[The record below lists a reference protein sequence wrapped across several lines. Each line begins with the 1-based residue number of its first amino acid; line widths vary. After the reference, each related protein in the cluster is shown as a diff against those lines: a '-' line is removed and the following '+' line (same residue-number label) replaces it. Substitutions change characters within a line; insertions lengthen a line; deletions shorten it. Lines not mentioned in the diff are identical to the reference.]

1 MTIRDFEESIDRVI
15 LGRGYDYYKDGQ
27 IKEMYQEQDGTYI
40 FEVEGTEDYQVG
52 VRVND
57 NESITYSYCNCPY
70 DYGPVCKHEVA
81 AYFRLR
87 DYLDSENQEERVGKK
102 QNIEEVL
109 NILTKQQ
116 LIELLLPTIKKD
128 KVLEEKV
135 LLQYGKVD
143 IGQELKR
150 MERVVE
156 SLVNKY
162 VDESGYI
169 YYGREDEFIDKLWEL
184 VDYVEPLRGDEK
196 KIFLALD
203 MLLLLLEKG
212 IDLYESIED
221 DTGFIGEVIN
231 DILCRISGFVIESIE
246 YDEEVKEQIMKK
258 ILAKTKASKF
268 QGWTD
273 YGIQLLQSVLIYGS
287 NARYREMLYK
297 ELDQQLEIADSAT
310 IEIISVMLFE
320 LLQHH
325 GTEQEIE
332 QYIEEHIEM
341 DTFREIFLQNLMEK
355 QEYEKAIQIAIE
367 GEEKNKEHTW
377 GLDKWKKPRYEA
389 YKAMRDIKNQ
399 EALGKEFLLRGHLE
413 YYEDLKEL
421 HKEDYNKFYSSLK
434 EELRAKTGT
443 GEYSVFRKL
452 VEKEND
458 IEELMNIVRKEPDT
472 LSKYIKLLMNTYG
485 DEVLVLY
492 RNNIEKRAEKACA
505 RNRYRDVCYMITDY
519 RRYEN
524 EKSVKILIEKLKK
537 EHKRR
542 PAFIDELSKIE

>member
-1 MTIRDFEESIDRVI
+1 MTIRDFEECIDRVI
-15 LGRGYDYYKDGQ
+15 LGRGYEYYEDDH
-27 IKEMYQEQDGTYI
+27 INDIYQEADGTYI

-57 NESITYSYCNCPY
+57 NESIIYSYCNCPY
-70 DYGPVCKHEVA
+70 NYGPVCKHEVA

-87 DYLDSENQEERVGKK
+87 DYLNSENQEQRIRKK

-109 NILTKQQ
+109 NTLTKQQ
-116 LIELLLPTIKKD
+116 LVELLLPAIKKD

-135 LLQYGKVD
+135 LLQYGEVD
-143 IGQELKR
+143 ITQELKK

-169 YYGREDEFIDKLWEL
+169 YYGIEDEFIDKLWEL

-196 KIFLALD
+196 KVFLALD
-203 MLLLLLEKG
+203 MLILLLEKG

-221 DTGFIGEVIN
+221 DTGFIAEVIN
-231 DILCRISGFVIESIE
+231 DILCRISGFVTESTG

-258 ILAKTKASKF
+258 ILAKTKESKF
-268 QGWTD
+268 QEWTD
-273 YGIQLLQSVLIYGS
+273 YGTQLLQSVLIYGS

-297 ELDQQLEIADSAT
+297 ELDQQLEIEDSAT

-355 QEYEKAIQIAIE
+355 QDYEKAIQIAIE

-399 EALGKEFLLRGHLE
+399 EALGKEFLLRGNFE

-421 HKEDYNKFYSSLK
+421 HKEDYNNFYSNFK

-443 GEYSVFRKL
+443 GEYSVFRRL
-452 VEKEND
+452 IEKEND

-472 LSKYIKLLMNTYG
+472 LSKYIKMLMNTYG

-492 RNNIEKRAEKACA
+492 RNNIENRAEKACD
-505 RNRYRDVCYMITDY
+505 RNMYRDVCNMITDY

-524 EKSVKILIEKLKK
+524 KKSVKMLIEKLKK

-542 PAFIDELSKIE
+542 PAFIDELRKIE

>member
-15 LGRGYDYYKDGQ
+15 LGRGYDYYEEGHIND
-27 IKEMYQEQDGTYI
+27 MYQEADGTYI

-52 VRVND
+52 VRIND
-57 NESITYSYCNCPY
+57 NESIIYSYCNCPY

-87 DYLDSENQEERVGKK
+87 DYLDSKNQKQRVRKK
-102 QNIEEVL
+102 QDIAELL
-109 NILTKQQ
+109 NTLTKQQ
-116 LIELLLPTIKKD
+116 LVELLLPVIKKD
-128 KVLEEKV
+128 KILEEKV

-143 IGQELKR
+143 IRQELKR

-196 KIFLALD
+196 KILLALE

-221 DTGFIGEVIN
+221 DAGLIGEVID
-231 DILCRISGFVIESIE
+231 DILCRISGFVIESTE
-246 YDEEVKEQIMKK
+246 YDKEVKEQIMKK
-258 ILAKTKASKF
+258 ILAKAKESKF
-268 QGWTD
+268 QEWAD
-273 YGIQLLQSVLIYGS
+273 YGTQLLQSVLIYGA
-287 NARYREMLYK
+287 NARYREILYK
-297 ELDQQLEIADSAT
+297 ELNQQLEIADSVI
-310 IEIISVMLFE
+310 IEAISVMLFE

-355 QEYEKAIQIAIE
+355 QDYEKAIQIAIE

-377 GLDKWKKPRYEA
+377 GLDKWKKLRYEA
-389 YKAMRDIKNQ
+389 YKAMRDVKNQ
-399 EALGKEFLLRGHLE
+399 EDLGKEFLLRGHFE

-421 HKEDYNKFYSSLK
+421 HKEDYNDFYSNFK
-434 EELRAKTGT
+434 EELRVKTGT

-452 VEKEND
+452 VEREND

-472 LSKYIKLLMNTYG
+472 LSKYINTLMNTYD

-505 RNRYRDVCYMITDY
+505 RNMYRDVCYMITDY

-524 EKSVKILIEKLKK
+524 EKSVKMFIEKLKK
-537 EHKRR
+537 EYKRR

>member
-15 LGRGYDYYKDGQ
+15 LGRGYEYYEDDH
-27 IKEMYQEQDGTYI
+27 INDMYQEADGTYI

-57 NESITYSYCNCPY
+57 NESIIYSYCNCPY
-70 DYGPVCKHEVA
+70 NYGPVCKHEVA

-87 DYLDSENQEERVGKK
+87 DYLNSENQEQRIRKK

-109 NILTKQQ
+109 NTLTKQQ
-116 LIELLLPTIKKD
+116 LVELLLPAIKKD

-135 LLQYGKVD
+135 LLQYGEVD
-143 IGQELKR
+143 ITQELKR

-196 KIFLALD
+196 KVFLALD
-203 MLLLLLEKG
+203 MLILLLEKG

-221 DTGFIGEVIN
+221 DTGFIAEVIN
-231 DILCRISGFVIESIE
+231 DILCRISGFVKESTG

-258 ILAKTKASKF
+258 ILAKTKELKF
-268 QGWTD
+268 QEWTD
-273 YGIQLLQSVLIYGS
+273 YGTQLLQSVLIYGS
-287 NARYREMLYK
+287 NARYREVLYK
-297 ELDQQLEIADSAT
+297 ELNQQLEIVDSDT

-325 GTEQEIE
+325 GTEQEIQ

-355 QEYEKAIQIAIE
+355 QDYEKAIQIAIE

-377 GLDKWKKPRYEA
+377 GVDKWKKLRYEA
-389 YKAMRDIKNQ
+389 YKAMRDNKNQ
-399 EALGKEFLLRGHLE
+399 EALGKEFLLRGNFE

-421 HKEDYNKFYSSLK
+421 HKEDYDNFYSNFK

-452 VEKEND
+452 IEKEND

-492 RNNIEKRAEKACA
+492 RKNIENRAENACA
-505 RNRYRDVCYMITDY
+505 RNMYKDVCYMITDY

-524 EKSVKILIEKLKK
+524 EKSVKMLIEKLKK